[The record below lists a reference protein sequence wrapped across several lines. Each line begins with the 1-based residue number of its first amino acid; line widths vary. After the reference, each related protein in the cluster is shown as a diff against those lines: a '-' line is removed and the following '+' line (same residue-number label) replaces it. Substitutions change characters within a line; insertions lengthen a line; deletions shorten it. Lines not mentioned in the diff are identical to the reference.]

1 MREIFSFIFDRL
13 IDPLELP
20 IEPWKEWIILFVIGW
35 IAYLVAFRLVGDMYN
50 AGDISTGIGGSF
62 FHWLIRLVVFV
73 IMWAITNEVIRI
85 WQFCAAHWI
94 AVVGIAGGLFV
105 SGIIVGVVI
114 HNLRGGTRS
123 A

>member
-1 MREIFSFIFDRL
+1 MRELFSFVFDRL
-13 IDPLELP
+13 TDPLDLP
-20 IEPWKEWIILFVIGW
+20 IEPWKEWIILVVIGW
-35 IAYLVAFRLVGDMYN
+35 IAYLVAFRLVGDMYD

-73 IMWAITNEVIRI
+73 IMWAVTNGVIHI

-94 AVVGIAGGLFV
+94 AVVGIASGALV
-105 SGIIVGVVI
+105 SGIVAVIVF
-114 HNLRGGTRS
+114 RRRKGGTRN

>member
-1 MREIFSFIFDRL
+1 MRELFSLFFDR
-13 IDPLELP
+13 ITDPLDLP
-20 IEPWKEWIILFVIGW
+20 IEPWKEWIILVIIGW
-35 IAYLVAFRLVGDMYN
+35 IAYLVAFRLVGKMYD

-73 IMWAITNEVIRI
+73 ILWAVTNGVIHVL
-85 WQFCAAHWI
+85 QFCAAHWV
-94 AVVGIAGGLFV
+94 AVVGVTGGLLV

-114 HNLRGGTRS
+114 HGLKGGTRN